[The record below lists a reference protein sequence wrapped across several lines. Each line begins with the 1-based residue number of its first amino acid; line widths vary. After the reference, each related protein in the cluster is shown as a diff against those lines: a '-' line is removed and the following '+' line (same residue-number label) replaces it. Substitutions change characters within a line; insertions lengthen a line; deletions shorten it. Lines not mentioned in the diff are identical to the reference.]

1 MDFSKG
7 QREAHTQTK
16 AIDLI
21 SLDLISR
28 GHGRLHAE
36 CDMSWG
42 QVGIKH
48 LGIQCR
54 ELKETSPHTY
64 TQRSSSHKHTN
75 SV

>member
-1 MDFSKG
+1 MDFSKV

-42 QVGIKH
+42 QVGSNT
-48 LGIQCR
+48 L
-54 ELKETSPHTY
+54 EFNVE
-64 TQRSSSHKHTN
+64 N
-75 SV
+75 